1 MALGF
6 GMLLVGTLSLTGC
19 QTLREI
25 ASLREV
31 RFSLDRVSNVRLA
44 GIEVDRIR
52 SYEDLGPLDVA
63 RLMAA
68 LTRQE
73 VPLEFEVHLLAENP
87 PDNAVQ
93 ARLVR
98 MDWTLFLDDTE
109 TISGRFEDPVVLP
122 PGEPTPVVFGVG
134 LDLLDFFDRSARDL
148 VELALAL
155 SGQGG
160 QTKRISLKATPTI
173 DTPLGPMRYPQPI
186 TIINV
191 KGCEPRGP
199 SALADGGIG
208 PC

>member
-6 GMLLVGTLSLTGC
+6 GMLLVGALSLTGC

-186 TIINV
+186 TILH
-191 KGCEPRGP
+191 GT
-199 SALADGGIG
+199 AGG
-208 PC
+208 